1 MIVMSEPKVTPTKP
15 TGSVEDAMDY
25 VSPEAKEYNETIR
38 LIGWDEDVIHGA
50 LNGFHHG
57 FKAGHASRDSEVQ
70 SLQTKLDVAMGAL
83 ESAHD
88 HFVDHYNKA
97 PCPHCKFGYEE
108 CKDALSKINEEKMG

>member
-1 MIVMSEPKVTPTKP
+1 
-15 TGSVEDAMDY
+15 MDD
-25 VSPEAKEYNETIR
+25 EAKVYHKQ
-38 LIGWDEDVIHGA
+38 LMQAEDKIEKLRAELKDNVGA
-50 LNGFHHG
+50 LKYFMNI
-57 FKAGHASRDSEVQ
+57 KVDQDTKLQ

-108 CKDALSKINEEKMG
+108 CKDALSTINEELK